1 MLKLRQYLSHEASAS
16 VQFVKYALVGVLSTF
31 IQVVAFYTL
40 AATVLRC
47 LTADDWAVR
56 LLGLPAASANIS
68 DKERAL
74 FFFVATALAFL
85 ISNLFC
91 WFFNR
96 LFVFTPGRHKWYV
109 ELMLFV
115 GVSALA
121 MILAT
126 LIGSWLISS
135 FGVMTTLAALTQI
148 IFSFAFNYLAR
159 RFFIFKG

>member
-1 MLKLRQYLSHEASAS
+1 MLKLRHYLSHEVSALA
-16 VQFVKYALVGVLSTF
+16 QFVKYALVGVLSTL

-47 LTADDWAVR
+47 LKADDWAVR
-56 LLGLPAASANIS
+56 LLGLPAA
-68 DKERAL
+68 DVGDTERAL

-96 LFVFTPGRHKWYV
+96 LFVFTPGRHAWYV
-109 ELMLFV
+109 ELALFV

-121 MILAT
+121 MVLAA
-126 LIGSWLISS
+126 LVGSWLISS
-135 FGVMTTLAALTQI
+135 FGIMTTLAALTQI
-148 IFSFAFNYLAR
+148 VFSFALNYLAR